1 MTEMMEKVWNE
12 YEAEK
17 AAGNAETA
25 ELIGDVYT
33 VLDMLDSGADAEENR
48 DFFEKTY
55 YSMSAVAWK
64 VEKFHPGKLFEIR
77 MACEN
82 ALVEAGILEAD
93 EEPDEADEYDSETNW
108 DEWAADQR
116 YDMYRDMDLAMR
128 YER

>member
-1 MTEMMEKVWNE
+1 MTTAMEKVWNE
-12 YEAEK
+12 YEAER
-17 AAGNAETA
+17 ATGNAETA

-55 YSMSAVAWK
+55 YGMSDVAWK
-64 VEKFHPGKLFEIR
+64 VEKFNHGRLFEIR
-77 MACEN
+77 MACEE

-93 EEPDEADEYDSETNW
+93 EEPEEADEYDSETNW

-116 YDMYRDMDLAMR
+116 YDAYRDYDLAMG

>member
-1 MTEMMEKVWNE
+1 MDMQAIFAE
-12 YEAEK
+12 YETRR
-17 AAGNAETA
+17 AAGDKETA

-55 YSMSAVAWK
+55 YGMSAVAWK
-64 VEKFHPGKLFEIR
+64 VEKFNPGRLFEIR
-77 MACEN
+77 MACED

-93 EEPDEADEYDSETNW
+93 EEPEEADEYDSETNW

-116 YDMYRDMDLAMR
+116 YDMYRDMDIAMG

>member
-1 MTEMMEKVWNE
+1 MTTAMEKVWNE
-12 YEAEK
+12 YEAER
-17 AAGNAETA
+17 ATGNAETA

-55 YSMSAVAWK
+55 YGMSDVAWK
-64 VEKFHPGKLFEIR
+64 VEKFNHGRLFEIR
-77 MACEN
+77 MACEE

-93 EEPDEADEYDSETNW
+93 EEPEEVDEYDSETNW

-116 YDMYRDMDLAMR
+116 YDMYRDMDIAMG

>member
-1 MTEMMEKVWNE
+1 MDMNAIFAE
-12 YEAEK
+12 YETRRD
-17 AAGNAETA
+17 AGDKETA

-55 YSMSAVAWK
+55 YGMSAVAWK
-64 VEKFHPGKLFEIR
+64 VEKFNPGRLFEIR
-77 MACEN
+77 MACEE

-93 EEPDEADEYDSETNW
+93 EEPEEADEYDSETNW

-116 YDMYRDMDLAMR
+116 YDMYRDMELTMR

>member
-1 MTEMMEKVWNE
+1 MDMNAIFAE
-12 YEAEK
+12 YETRRD
-17 AAGNAETA
+17 AGDKETA

-55 YSMSAVAWK
+55 YGMSAVAWK
-64 VEKFHPGKLFEIR
+64 IEKFHPGRLFEIR

-82 ALVEAGILEAD
+82 ALVGAGILEAD
-93 EEPDEADEYDSETNW
+93 EEPEEAEEYDSETNW

-116 YDMYRDMDLAMR
+116 YDMYRDMDIAMG

>member
-25 ELIGDVYT
+25 EMIGDVYT

-55 YSMSAVAWK
+55 YGMSAIAWK
-64 VEKFHPGKLFEIR
+64 VENFNHGRLFDIR
-77 MACEN
+77 MACED

-93 EEPDEADEYDSETNW
+93 EEPEDEEENLNTSSNW
-108 DEWAADQR
+108 DEWAADQK
-116 YDMYRDMDLAMR
+116 YDEYRDMVLMG

>member
-1 MTEMMEKVWNE
+1 MTATMEKVWNE

-48 DFFEKTY
+48 EFFEKTY
-55 YSMSAVAWK
+55 YGMCDAAWK
-64 VEKFHPGKLFEIR
+64 VEKLNHGRLFKIR
-77 MACEN
+77 MACED
-82 ALVEAGILEAD
+82 ALVKAGILEGD
-93 EEPDEADEYDSETNW
+93 EEPEEADEYDSETNW
-108 DEWAADQR
+108 DEWMADQR
-116 YDMYRDMDLAMR
+116 YDMYRDMELAMR